1 MRNLRSIITNR
12 EMIRP
17 LSRAPRS
24 SVVIPAST
32 TSHHAFVTIAICPS
46 HRVRSRGGDLP
57 VGLGENFGEQ
67 GPDAAIHVGI
77 TGEFFFGKQTGS
89 IWTQPPGLA

>member
-1 MRNLRSIITNR
+1 MRNLRSIITNQ

-32 TSHHAFVTIAICPS
+32 TSHHAFVDDRDLSLSSGEIA
-46 HRVRSRGGDLP
+46 RR
-57 VGLGENFGEQ
+57 
-67 GPDAAIHVGI
+67 
-77 TGEFFFGKQTGS
+77 
-89 IWTQPPGLA
+89 